1 MASPPNDRESF
12 LSTQLKS
19 ATVEEGAEC
28 GICQDLLK
36 EPVKLPCDHVF
47 CRECITLWLTDKSTC
62 PLDRGVLFESED
74 DWETDD
80 EGEGPESVEAMIQSL
95 NEGAREMERVIPA
108 IQQAVR
114 KTRRK
119 VEKKFYGLWG
129 SSNEGLASQSE
140 IEQAREERKTFQNAA
155 EVLRSGEQDQW
166 KGVYTKF
173 LAKATED
180 SGREIDSLDDS
191 QLADAIIL
199 AEARRAQLL
208 MAITSFTALINM
220 ATTLS
225 ILVDVPPELQ
235 GISAL

>member
-95 NEGAREMERVIPA
+95 NEGAREME
-108 IQQAVR
+108 
-114 KTRRK
+114 
-119 VEKKFYGLWG
+119 
-129 SSNEGLASQSE
+129 SNPGDSASCPKDAPQASQSE
-140 IEQAREERKTFQNAA
+140 IEQAREERKTFQKAA